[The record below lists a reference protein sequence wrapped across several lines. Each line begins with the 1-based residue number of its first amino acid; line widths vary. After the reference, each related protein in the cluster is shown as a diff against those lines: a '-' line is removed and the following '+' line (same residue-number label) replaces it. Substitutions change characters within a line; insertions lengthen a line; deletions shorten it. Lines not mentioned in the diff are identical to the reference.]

1 MFIYL
6 YKYTFFKFFIFFLIS
21 VIYRWKCQDLAQI
34 SASLVKP
41 QAEADWAGSALHSVA
56 LPMGWTPQQC
66 QQSAH
71 SNPTAQGL
79 AGSQVAHLSQIPAMF

>member
-41 QAEADWAGSALHSVA
+41 QAEAD
-56 LPMGWTPQQC
+56 
-66 QQSAH
+66 
-71 SNPTAQGL
+71 
-79 AGSQVAHLSQIPAMF
+79 